1 MNQHQYKRRVVVT
14 GLGTINPLGNDV
26 ATTWQKISQGQ
37 SGIDTITAFD
47 ASEYK
52 TTFAGEVKG
61 FDPQNYFDRKEVRR
75 MSRMTQFALFAA
87 QQAIQD
93 AQLTVTAANKNRI
106 GVVIGSGMGSLDPIV
121 ENVALLNERG
131 PYRVSPFFVP
141 MMLADTPAATISIQ
155 HGLGGPNMS
164 VATAC
169 AKGNDAVGQAARV
182 VQYGAADVM
191 VAGGS
196 EACLMPVAFAGF
208 SVMKALSTRNDSP
221 QTASRPFD
229 QTRDGFVVSE
239 GSAVVVLEELE
250 HALARGAHIYGEFLG
265 YGASAD
271 AYHISMPA
279 EDGSGAIEAMRA
291 ALADAAIAPKDV
303 DYISAHGTSTPLND
317 RAETAAVK
325 ALFGEAAYDVAIS
338 STKSMHGHLLGA
350 SGSLEAIICLQ
361 AIQHNLLPPTIN
373 YETPDPDCDLD
384 YVPNKARPAQI
395 DVTMSNGF
403 GLGGHNATLVLGRY
417 FE

>member
-1 MNQHQYKRRVVVT
+1 MNQQKRRVVVT

-26 ATTWQKISQGQ
+26 GMTWQKISQGE
-37 SGIDTITAFD
+37 SGIDTLTAFD
-47 ASEYK
+47 PSEYK

-61 FDPQNYFDRKEVRR
+61 FDPQDHFDRKEVRR

-87 QQAIQD
+87 QQAIED
-93 AQLTVTAANKNRI
+93 ANLTVTAANKNRI

-121 ENVALLNERG
+121 DNVNLLNERG

-141 MMLADTPAATISIQ
+141 MMLADTPAATVSIQ
-155 HGLGGPNMS
+155 HGLAGPNMS

-169 AKGNDAVGQAARV
+169 ATGNDAIGQAARV
-182 VQYGAADVM
+182 VQHGAADVM
-191 VAGGS
+191 IAGGS
-196 EACLMPVAFAGF
+196 EACLMPIAFAGF
-208 SVMKALSTRNDSP
+208 SVMKALSTRNESP

-239 GSAVVVLEELE
+239 GAAIVVLESLD
-250 HALARGAHIYGEFLG
+250 HALARGARIYGEFLG

-279 EDGSGAIEAMRA
+279 ADGSGAIQAMRA
-291 ALADAAIAPKDV
+291 ALADAEVVATAV
-303 DYISAHGTSTPLND
+303 HYISAHGTSTPLND
-317 RAETAAVK
+317 QAETAAIK
-325 ALFGEAAYDVAIS
+325 AVFGEAAYDVAIS

-373 YETPDPDCDLD
+373 YETADPDCDLD
-384 YVPNKARPAQI
+384 YVPNTARSAPVDI
-395 DVTMSNGF
+395 TMSNGF
-403 GLGGHNATLVLGRY
+403 GLGGHNATLLMGRY
-417 FE
+417 AA

>member
-1 MNQHQYKRRVVVT
+1 MNQQKRRVVVT

-26 ATTWQKISQGQ
+26 STTWQKISQGQ
-37 SGIDTITAFD
+37 SGIDTITNFD

-61 FDPQNYFDRKEVRR
+61 FDPKDHFDRKEVRR
-75 MSRMTQFALFAA
+75 LSRMTQFAMFAA
-87 QQAIQD
+87 QQAIED
-93 AQLTVTAANKNRI
+93 AKLSITATNKNRI
-106 GVVIGSGMGSLDPIV
+106 GVVVGSGMGSLDPIV
-121 ENVALLNERG
+121 DNINVLNERG

-155 HGLGGPNMS
+155 HGIGGPNMS

-169 AKGNDAVGQAARV
+169 ATGNDAIGQAARV
-182 VQYGAADVM
+182 VQHGAADVM
-191 VAGGS
+191 IAGGS
-196 EACLMPVAFAGF
+196 EACLMPLAFAGF
-208 SVMKALSTRNDSP
+208 SVMKALSTRNDTP

-239 GSAVVVLEELE
+239 GAAVVVLELLE

-271 AYHISMPA
+271 SYHISMPA
-279 EDGSGAIEAMRA
+279 PDGSGAIAAMQA
-291 ALADAAIAPKDV
+291 ALTDAAVEPTAV
-303 DYISAHGTSTPLND
+303 NYISAHGTSTDLND
-317 RAETAAVK
+317 KSETAAVK
-325 ALFGEAAYDVAIS
+325 AVFGEAAYDVPIS

-361 AIQHNLLPPTIN
+361 AIQHNLLPPTLN

-384 YVPNKARPAQI
+384 YVPNTARPAQV

-403 GLGGHNATLVLGRY
+403 GLGGHNATLVTARY
-417 FE
+417 VA

>member
-1 MNQHQYKRRVVVT
+1 MNQQKRRVVVT

-26 ATTWQKISQGQ
+26 PTTWQKIRQGE
-37 SGIDTITAFD
+37 SGIDTLTAFD

-52 TTFAGEVKG
+52 TTFAGEVKK
-61 FDPQNYFDRKEVRR
+61 FDPQDYFDRKEVRR

-87 QQAIQD
+87 QQAIED
-93 AQLTVTAANKNRI
+93 ARLTVTAENKNRI
-106 GVVIGSGMGSLDPIV
+106 GVVVGSGMGSMDPIID
-121 ENVALLNERG
+121 NVNMINERG

-141 MMLADTPAATISIQ
+141 MMLADTPAATVSIQ

-169 AKGNDAVGQAARV
+169 ATGNDAIGQAARV

-196 EACLMPVAFAGF
+196 EACLLPVAFAGF
-208 SVMKALSTRNDSP
+208 SVMKAMSTRNESP

-239 GSAVVVLEELE
+239 GAAIVVLEELE
-250 HALARGAHIYGEFLG
+250 HALARGAHIYGEFMG

-291 ALADAAIAPKDV
+291 ALADAAVEPAAV
-303 DYISAHGTSTPLND
+303 NYISAHGTSTPLND
-317 RAETAAVK
+317 KAETAAIK
-325 ALFGEAAYDVAIS
+325 QLFGEAAYNVAVS

-350 SGSLEAIICLQ
+350 SGSLEAIICLK
-361 AIQHNLLPPTIN
+361 AIGDNLLPPTIN
-373 YETPDPDCDLD
+373 YENPDPECDLD
-384 YVPNKARPAQI
+384 YVPNVARPAQV

-417 FE
+417 GR

>member
-1 MNQHQYKRRVVVT
+1 MNQQKRRVVVT
-14 GLGTINPLGNDV
+14 GLGTLNPLGNDV
-26 ATTWQKISQGQ
+26 TTTWQKISQGQ
-37 SGIDTITAFD
+37 SGIDTLTAFD

-52 TTFAGEVKG
+52 TTFAGEVKD
-61 FDPQNYFDRKEVRR
+61 FDPQAHFDRKEVRR
-75 MSRMTQFALFAA
+75 MSRMTQFALYAA
-87 QQAIQD
+87 QQAIDD
-93 AQLTVTAANKNRI
+93 AQLTITDANKNRV
-106 GVVIGSGMGSLDPIV
+106 GVVVGSGMGSLDPIV
-121 ENVALLNERG
+121 DNVNMLNERG

-141 MMLADTPAATISIQ
+141 MMLADTPAATVSIQ

-169 AKGNDAVGQAARV
+169 ATGNDAIGQAARV

-191 VAGGS
+191 IAGGS
-196 EACLMPVAFAGF
+196 EACLLPIAFAGF
-208 SVMKALSTRNDSP
+208 SVMKALSTRNETP

-239 GSAVVVLEELE
+239 GAAIVVLEELE

-279 EDGSGAIEAMRA
+279 EDGSGAIEAMRS
-291 ALADAAIAPKDV
+291 ALVDAAIEPAAV

-317 RAETAAVK
+317 KSETAAIK
-325 ALFGEAAYDVAIS
+325 AVFGEAAYDVAVS

-350 SGSLEAIICLQ
+350 SGSLEAIICLK
-361 AIQHNLLPPTIN
+361 AIENNLLPPTIN
-373 YETPDPDCDLD
+373 YETPDPECDLD
-384 YVPNKARPAQI
+384 YVPNTARSAQV

-417 FE
+417 QS